1 MKKQIFPVTLK
12 FMTRLLTKY
21 EVQQNSFDTLKNLHK
36 LLKYFQNFS
45 QTLSFGKDYTTLR
58 AWKLE
63 NSQIFGFVSDFDE
76 LYLEEYLELEKNKIC
91 FGYLLLAKR
100 SFPGSFHGSG
110 HIRALYPLQ
119 T

>member
-1 MKKQIFPVTLK
+1 MCFTGFQDFLKKQVRIFQK
-12 FMTRLLTKY
+12 IY
-21 EVQQNSFDTLKNLHK
+21 
-36 LLKYFQNFS
+36 
-45 QTLSFGKDYTTLR
+45 
-58 AWKLE
+58 
-63 NSQIFGFVSDFDE
+63 FVSDFDE

-119 T
+119 TWR